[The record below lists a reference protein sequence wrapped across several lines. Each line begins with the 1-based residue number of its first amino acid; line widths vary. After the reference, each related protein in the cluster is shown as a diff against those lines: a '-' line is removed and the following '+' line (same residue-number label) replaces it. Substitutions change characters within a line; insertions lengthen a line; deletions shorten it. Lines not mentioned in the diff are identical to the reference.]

1 MAIPLSFILSG
12 ASTTLKKSV
21 VTKTVLSF
29 ASLFLKQVLILEYVH
44 IYSQVYCDAL

>member
-29 ASLFLKQVLILEYVH
+29 ASLFLKQVLILKLY
-44 IYSQVYCDAL
+44 IYIHKYTVML